1 MKKFRLVLVCAIA
14 ALFLSSCHTY
24 RHSMREPNT
33 YVEYHA
39 DDFELSDQVVGEATV
54 VRVLGIDWQHLFG
67 TKEIGSTEANAL
79 EPSVGTMIPLIGMPV
94 PTGANYALFNMMQK
108 NPGYDVVVYPQ
119 VESHRH
125 APVLGT
131 DIYSKTTY
139 KVTARLGKLKK

>member
-1 MKKFRLVLVCAIA
+1 MKRFRLLLVCAIA
-14 ALFLSSCHTY
+14 CMFLGSCHTY
-24 RHSMREPNT
+24 RHSMREPNA

-39 DDFELSDQVVGEATV
+39 EDFDLSEQVTGEATV

-67 TKEIGSTEANAL
+67 TKEIGAT
-79 EPSVGTMIPLIGMPV
+79 PSFGTIIPYIGVNFTIPS
-94 PTGANYALFNMMQK
+94 GANYALYNLMQK
-108 NPGYDVVVYPQ
+108 NPDYDVVVYPQ

>member
-1 MKKFRLVLVCAIA
+1 MKRFRLLLVCAIA
-14 ALFLSSCHTY
+14 CMFLGSCHTY
-24 RHSMREPNT
+24 RHSMREPNA

-39 DDFELSDQVVGEATV
+39 EDFDLSEQVTGEATV

-67 TKEIGSTEANAL
+67 TKEIGAT
-79 EPSVGTMIPLIGMPV
+79 PSFGTIIPYIGVNFTIPS
-94 PTGANYALFNMMQK
+94 GANYALYNLMQK
-108 NPGYDVVVYPQ
+108 SPGYDVVVYPQ